1 MTSYR
6 GDYKGLGQIMCSAE
20 MQEMVRQ
27 AGLGAMSFAVGIAL
41 RHLHFPRVITY
52 VGKISYSLYLVHPLV
67 LYSIPQ
73 ASSRPVTYVRWVI
86 AGVIASMAT
95 YHLVELPFQRWGR
108 RLAKKVAVHPDDVA
122 AGATF

>member
-1 MTSYR
+1 
-6 GDYKGLGQIMCSAE
+6 
-20 MQEMVRQ
+20 V
-27 AGLGAMSFAVGIAL
+27 V
-41 RHLHFPRVITY
+41 TY

-73 ASSRPVTYVRWVI
+73 ASSRPVTYGRWVV

-108 RLAKKVAVHPDDVA
+108 RLARKVPVHPDDIA